1 MLFETRGVYQQ
12 AQIFLVLSKSN
23 LPLSESPLIEVR
35 TIKRANLN
43 GGTLIDGFPSGGLA
57 NSISSMCFMKSLR
70 NELISV
76 LDSSAFPPL
85 SMIYDGIANFPA
97 RIYANKD
104 LKVAFLISELNLD
117 QTMYYAVSRTIFQWA
132 MDNGCK
138 LVISSGTISTEESK
152 RSPKEYE
159 LQNVYGVAS
168 TKKAKEKMKNIGIVL
183 ELHSGSVNGIP
194 ALLLNE
200 GARRNFDVIVL
211 LGKIIKGSS
220 EFRSAA
226 AISEAI
232 MKLVPGLSC
241 DIRDLITR
249 AKTIEQDLMKV
260 RAGQKNSTINLYR

>member
-1 MLFETRGVYQQ
+1 
-12 AQIFLVLSKSN
+12 
-23 LPLSESPLIEVR
+23 LSESPLIEVR

-43 GGTLIDGFPSGGLA
+43 GGTLIDGFPSGGLT
-57 NSISSMCFMKSLR
+57 NSIASMCFMKSLR

-85 SMIYDGIANFPA
+85 SIIYDGIANFPA

-104 LKVAFLISELNLD
+104 LKV
-117 QTMYYAVSRTIFQWA
+117 
-132 MDNGCK
+132 
-138 LVISSGTISTEESK
+138 
-152 RSPKEYE
+152 
-159 LQNVYGVAS
+159 
-168 TKKAKEKMKNIGIVL
+168 VL

-226 AISEAI
+226 AISEVI

-241 DIRDLITR
+241 DIRDLLTR

>member
-1 MLFETRGVYQQ
+1 MAE
-12 AQIFLVLSKSN
+12 FLLM
-23 LPLSESPLIEVR
+23 
-35 TIKRANLN
+35 A
-43 GGTLIDGFPSGGLA
+43 FPVGGLT
-57 NSISSMCFMKSLR
+57 NSIASMCFMKSLR
-70 NELISV
+70 KELISV

-85 SMIYDGIANFPA
+85 SMIYDGIANHPA

-104 LKVAFLISELNLD
+104 LAFLVSELNLD
-117 QTMYYAVSRTIFQWA
+117 QSMFYAVSRTIFQWA
-132 MDNGCK
+132 MENGCK
-138 LVISSGTISTEESK
+138 LVISSGTVTTEESK
-152 RSPKEYE
+152 RSSKEYD

-168 TKKAKEKMKNIGIVL
+168 TKKARDKMKNIGMVL

-226 AISEAI
+226 AAISEVI

>member
-1 MLFETRGVYQQ
+1 MYNTT
-12 AQIFLVLSKSN
+12 N
-23 LPLSESPLIEVR
+23 LPLSDAPQIEIR
-35 TIKRANLN
+35 TVKKVTLD
-43 GGTLIDGFPSGGLA
+43 GGTLIDGFPSGGLT
-57 NSISSMCFMKSLR
+57 NSIASMCFMKSLR

-97 RIYANKD
+97 RIYANED

-117 QTMYYAVSRTIFQWA
+117 QSMYYVVSRTIFQWA
-132 MDNGCK
+132 RENGCE
-138 LVISSGTISTEESK
+138 LVISSGTISAEESK
-152 RSPKEYE
+152 RYKEHD
-159 LQNVYGVAS
+159 LQSVYGVAS
-168 TKKAKEKMKNIGIVL
+168 TEKARDKMKNIGMIP

-211 LGKIIKGSS
+211 LGKILKGSS

-241 DIRDLITR
+241 DIRDLLSR

-260 RAGQKNSTINLYR
+260 RTGQKNSTINLYR

>member
-1 MLFETRGVYQQ
+1 
-12 AQIFLVLSKSN
+12 
-23 LPLSESPLIEVR
+23 LSESPLIEVR

-43 GGTLIDGFPSGGLA
+43 GGTLIDGFPSGGLT

-76 LDSSAFPPL
+76 LDSSFPPL

-117 QTMYYAVSRTIFQWA
+117 QSMYYAVSRTIFQWA

-138 LVISSGTISTEESK
+138 LVISSGTMSTEESK

-168 TKKAKEKMKNIGIVL
+168 TKKAKEKMKNIGMVL
-183 ELHSGSVNGIP
+183 ALHSGSVNGIP

-226 AISEAI
+226 AISEVI

-260 RAGQKNSTINLYR
+260 RAGQENSTISLYR

>member
-1 MLFETRGVYQQ
+1 
-12 AQIFLVLSKSN
+12 VLNGTN
-23 LPLSESPLIEVR
+23 LPLSESPIIEVR
-35 TIKRANLN
+35 TIKRANLD
-43 GGTLIDGFPSGGLA
+43 GGILIDGFPSGGLT
-57 NSISSMCFMKSLR
+57 NSIASMCFMKSLR
-70 NELISV
+70 KELIYV

-85 SMIYDGIANFPA
+85 SMIYDGIANHPA

-104 LKVAFLISELNLD
+104 LAFLVSELNLD
-117 QTMYYAVSRTIFQWA
+117 QSMFYAVSRTIFQWA
-132 MDNGCK
+132 MENGCK
-138 LVISSGTISTEESK
+138 LVISSGTVTTEESK
-152 RSPKEYE
+152 RSSKEYD

-168 TKKAKEKMKNIGIVL
+168 TKKARDKMKNIGMIL

-226 AISEAI
+226 AISEVI

-241 DIRDLITR
+241 DIRDLLTR
-249 AKTIEQDLMKV
+249 ATIEQDLMKV